1 MKTPIPS
8 FVAALALLL
17 ATPLL
22 RLSAQQQQDTYVPV
36 QATPQAG
43 PLDVQMRTDT
53 GRDIH
58 LRLDEQYTTQDLGN
72 RLTTEQIDKLDTI
85 RAQAPSKYQILSAL
99 FPRQIAEFLLR
110 TPDSKSTAPA
120 DDAVQ
125 RLVWEIASTYLSQPD
140 NPSFTDSQRHA
151 RADFIRASLDSL
163 PAQPPAVQRILEAAS
178 QYEDPDFA
186 SADKTSTFLV
196 LKNWY
201 SPYRPASMSIIGD
214 ILRID
219 GATITAHLSADA
231 AAAGQLPE
239 QYAASCYTRYSTALQ
254 RWRTGQLT
262 GNAYAGTI
270 RTFLNDPRL
279 ADFTPVEVSRAYQR
293 VFSRDLKTDLE
304 ADRLSARLGHPVTYL
319 QLHEQTVK
327 E

>member
-8 FVAALALLL
+8 FLAVLALLL

-22 RLSAQQQQDTYVPV
+22 RLSAQQQDNYLPV

-53 GRDIH
+53 GRDVH

-72 RLTTEQIDKLDTI
+72 RLTTEQIEKLDTI
-85 RAQAPSKYQILSAL
+85 RAEAPSKYQILSAL

-110 TPDSKSTAPA
+110 TPSSKSTPPA

-125 RLVWEIASTYLSQPD
+125 RLVWEIASSYLSQPD

-151 RADFIRASLDSL
+151 RADFIRASLASL
-163 PAQPPAVQRILEAAS
+163 PAQPPAIQRILEAAS
-178 QYEDPDFA
+178 QYQDPDFT
-186 SADKTSTFLV
+186 SPDKTSTFLV

-219 GATITAHLSADA
+219 GSTITEHLSADA

-239 QYAASCYTRYSTALQ
+239 QYAASCYSRYSRALQ

-262 GNAYAGTI
+262 GDAYAGTI

-293 VFSRDLKTDLE
+293 VFARDLKTDLE
-304 ADRLSARLGHPVTYL
+304 ADRVAARLGHPVTYL
-319 QLHEQTVK
+319 QLHGQVARE
-327 E
+327 